1 VKKGKTMTELTGI
14 ALLRT
19 VLPDEFSAQLG
30 LIAYNWKR
38 DKFAIGDIRNSLK
51 AMVEERLLP
60 IAAPDIDDFIAE
72 CLNHEIEPRTVR
84 YYAMIAYAFPEPTR
98 EKYKS
103 LSHAHYACA
112 NSYGDEKSISVLQLA
127 KDREEITGK
136 VPSCAWLRAAM
147 NGYIY
152 ERASGDFITSLLPD
166 EPVIEDDFMYIPS
179 PEEPEKPAFSG
190 WLAGLG
196 RVVKFSLEHIEAVP
210 LESEAKLKLI
220 DLLSQVDTLLNQY
233 IIMV

>member
-1 VKKGKTMTELTGI
+1 MTELTGI

-84 YYAMIAYAFPEPTR
+84 YYAMVARMVAEPTR

-103 LSHAHYACA
+103 LSHAHYALA

-127 KDREEITGK
+127 KDKEEITGK

-166 EPVIEDDFMYIPS
+166 EPVIEDDFIYLPAD
-179 PEEPEKPAFSG
+179 EEMITTTVQVG
-190 WLAGLG
+190 WLSGLQ
-196 RVVKFSLEHIEAVP
+196 RVVKFSLDHIDATP
-210 LESEAKLKLI
+210 LESGLKLKLI
-220 DLLSQVDTLLNQY
+220 DLLGQVDSLLAQY
-233 IIMV
+233 AMV

>member
-1 VKKGKTMTELTGI
+1 MNELTGV

-19 VLPDEFSAQLG
+19 VLPDEFAAQLG
-30 LIAYNWKR
+30 VIAYNWKR

-60 IAAPDIDDFIAE
+60 ICAQDIDDFLSE
-72 CLNHEIEPRTVR
+72 CLNHEIEPRTIK

-98 EKYKS
+98 EMYQT
-103 LSHAHYACA
+103 LSHAHFALA
-112 NSYGDEKSISVLQLA
+112 HTYGEEKAMGVLQLA
-127 KDREEITGK
+127 KDREQITGK
-136 VPSCAWLRAAM
+136 IPSCAWLKAAYS
-147 NGYIY
+147 GYIY
-152 ERASGDFITSLLPD
+152 ERQSGDFPPSILPD
-166 EPVIEDDFMYIPS
+166 ELVIEDDYMYLPAD
-179 PEEPEKPAFSG
+179 EEPEKPAFSG
-190 WLAGLG
+190 WLTGLC

-220 DLLSQVDTLLNQY
+220 DLLSQVDTLLGQY